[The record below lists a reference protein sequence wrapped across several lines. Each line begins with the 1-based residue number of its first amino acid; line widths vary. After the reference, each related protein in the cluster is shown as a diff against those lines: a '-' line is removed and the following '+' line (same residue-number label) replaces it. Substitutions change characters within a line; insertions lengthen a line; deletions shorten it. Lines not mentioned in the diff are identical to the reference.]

1 MKHSLRIITTLYRT
15 YAQGVRASRLR
26 LVFIVSAVRQSYPEV
41 IYAYYQSSHGTD
53 PAV

>member
-15 YAQGVRASRLR
+15 YVKGAGISRLR
-26 LVFIVSAVRQSYPEV
+26 LVFTVSSVRQSYPEV
-41 IYAYYQSSHGTD
+41 IYAYFQSSHGTD